1 MAHDRKLAPVCG
13 IYCGS
18 CELLGKQC
26 KGCGYVDGKP
36 FWAEQFGVRVCQ
48 LHDCCR
54 NSRHLEHCGL
64 CADFPCKVFLE
75 MHDPSMSDD
84 EARKSLEARQA
95 DLRRRGQVGTDE
107 WLKEKYRK
115 KP

>member
-36 FWAEQFGVRVCQ
+36 FWTEQFGVRVCQ